1 MWNLYL
7 KKAEPRKIDA
17 FELCCWRIL
26 LRVPWTARRSV
37 LGDHSKE
44 WCWSWNSNTLSTSWE
59 ELTHWKRPWCWEGLG
74 AGGEADNRGWDGWMA
89 SPTRWTWVWVKSG
102 SLWWTGRPGMLQFMG
117 SQRARHDWVTE
128 LNWILHCVYVPQ
140 LLYPRITDSHLGCFH
155 ALAIVNSVVMNIG
168 VHVSFS
174 IWFPQGISLGVGL
187 LGHIV
192 VLFLVFKE
200 ISILFS
206 IVVVSICIPMWS
218 K

>member
-1 MWNLYL
+1 M
-7 KKAEPRKIDA
+7 
-17 FELCCWRIL
+17 
-26 LRVPWTARRSV
+26 WTAKKLMLLNCV
-37 LGDHSKE
+37 VGE
-44 WCWSWNSNTLSTSWE
+44 YSWE
-59 ELTHWKRPWCWEGLG
+59 SLGLQGDQSWVIILRNDAEAETPILCLPHAKSWLGLG
-74 AGGEADNRGWDGWMA
+74 AGEGDDRGWDGWMA